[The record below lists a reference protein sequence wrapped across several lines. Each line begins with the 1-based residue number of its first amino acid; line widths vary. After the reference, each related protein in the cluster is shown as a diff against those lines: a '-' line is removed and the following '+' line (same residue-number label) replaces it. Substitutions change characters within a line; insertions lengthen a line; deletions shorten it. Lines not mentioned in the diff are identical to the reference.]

1 MYALEKELIPY
12 PQRVT
17 KNGGDTVIGKLH
29 APKFTFA
36 WEQNDAPVFE
46 EAVALMKKTFAEKFC
61 ITDCNGTDVAYRIT
75 LRVDAAA
82 EEFSDIAQ
90 AEAYC
95 IKITDTAC
103 ELIGKDPAGAFY
115 AAITF
120 AQLAHVEGISLCLPL
135 CTIVDYPDFSRRGN
149 FIECR
154 YGTEFLTC
162 EDWKRAIDYF
172 ASMKNNQLTIGVYGC
187 WTYQYD
193 NVCAEYLYVPIKKY
207 PELKTPKSIRYFS
220 VRENKWIDR
229 EQQLPTM
236 FEEDYLSEVIAY
248 GKKKNV
254 TVKPLFNSLGHNTLI
269 PSTFP
274 EVSAKREDGTPT
286 GCGFCTRTEKTYE
299 FLYNIYDEIIDRYL
313 APNGIDSIQIGLDE
327 VWGEDICKCPKC
339 KDSTHQELM
348 IEFIIPL
355 CKHLKAR
362 GMKNIYIYHDMLY
375 NSFNCVNEELKE
387 LFIKEDIYNEVILDW
402 WTYEDPDHL
411 FWDKVDGV
419 NGLFRSTIKPFTGYY
434 HWTIPTENNPNI
446 RACAEVARK
455 HGFEGMEAYSSLE
468 YCFDKNYYC
477 LAEAAWNTERALNV
491 EDFDKRYA
499 YLRFPNTEAEASVA
513 LDAMS
518 IAMEVETHA
527 GYRNSACDMLEY
539 YPYCYRTP
547 YSSDDPTLTLKPF
560 PQSVFD
566 TAIDPEK
573 KRFRDYL
580 QMLAEK
586 SALAVDFFEN
596 RSRDVGFYN
605 DMWLLNAKHYQMLAD
620 EYLTLWRF
628 KDEQETGTI
637 DRFALVSELD
647 RLIAQRERVM
657 NLTETVR
664 FPASQYTYLRNM
676 SVFRQYYIELREHI
690 KAGGEFALSLP
701 NSDIYTFIR

>member
-1 MYALEKELIPY
+1 MYALEKALIPY

-17 KNGGDTVIGKLH
+17 KNGGDAIIGKLH
-29 APKFTFA
+29 APNFRFIA
-36 WEQNDAPVFE
+36 EENDTPVYA
-46 EAVALMKKTFAEKFC
+46 EAIALMQKTFAEKFC
-61 ITDCNGTDVAYRIT
+61 IASVCSAEGSYQIT
-75 LRVDAAA
+75 LRVDASAS
-82 EEFSDIAQ
+82 EFADLDR

-115 AAITF
+115 AAVTF
-120 AQLAHVEGISLCLPL
+120 AQLAHVEGINLCLPL

-193 NVCAEYLYVPIKKY
+193 DVRAEYLYVPIKKY
-207 PELKTPKSIRYFS
+207 PELKTPKSVRYFS
-220 VRENKWIDR
+220 VRENKWVCR
-229 EQQLPTM
+229 ENQLPTM
-236 FEEDYLSEVIAY
+236 FEEDYLSEIIAY

-254 TVKPLFNSLGHNTLI
+254 TVKPLFNSLGHNSLI

-274 EVSAKREDGTPT
+274 EISAKKEDGTPT
-286 GCGFCTRTEKTYE
+286 GYGFCTRTEKTYE
-299 FLYNIYDEIIDRYL
+299 VLYNIYDEIIDRYL

-327 VWGEDICKCPKC
+327 VYGGHVCKCPKC

-419 NGLFRSTIKPFTGYY
+419 NGLFRSTVKPFTGYY

-468 YCFDKNYYC
+468 YCYDKNYYC
-477 LAEAAWNTERALNV
+477 LAEAAWNTERALDV
-491 EDFDKRYA
+491 ADFDKRYA
-499 YLRFPNTEAEASVA
+499 YLRFPNSESEASVA

-518 IAMEVETHA
+518 IAMEDETHA
-527 GYRNSACDMLEY
+527 SYMNSACYKLEY
-539 YPYCYRTP
+539 YFYCYRKP

-566 TAIDPEK
+566 IVIDPEK

-586 SALAVDFFEN
+586 SALAVDFFEK
-596 RSRDVGFYN
+596 RSRDAGFYN

-628 KDEQETGTI
+628 KDEKETGTL
-637 DRFALVSELD
+637 DRFVLVSELD

-676 SVFRQYYIELREHI
+676 SVFRQYFIELRDHI
-690 KAGGEFALSLP
+690 KNGGEFVLALP
-701 NSDIYTFIR
+701 DSDIYRYIR